1 MGRSSGHRKSPSSV
15 RLIPSVRVINL
26 VKKARLR
33 AKVEL
38 KGRKSHRRPTSP
50 EGPLVEDVEDE
61 DLPAGTKMTDSWIE
75 ELKVSETLGEWS
87 ELVGN
92 LFSRQDTFKE
102 LGLTLLEL
110 ISRLP
115 TPLGRFTREYCD
127 SARPHRARR
136 LNHKGV
142 ISCPSLPGGSAPG
155 LKASLKPT
163 RHGSGS
169 WSSFTISTTA
179 PDGKS
184 QYVFRSMTPSTTTS

>member
-1 MGRSSGHRKSPSSV
+1 M

-127 SARPHRARR
+127 SARPH
-136 LNHKGV
+136 
-142 ISCPSLPGGSAPG
+142 PGATP
-155 LKASLKPT
+155 KPQ
-163 RHGSGS
+163 RGD
-169 WSSFTISTTA
+169 ILE
-179 PDGKS
+179 D
-184 QYVFRSMTPSTTTS
+184 QRQD